1 MVITIEE
8 LKMKYN
14 YYSDIQG
21 KIRREVKKGKYIPI
35 VRGLYETNKNTPGY
49 YLASYI
55 YGPSYLSF
63 EFALS
68 YYGLIPERVSTY
80 TLATYNKRKSKTY
93 STPFGNYIYRD
104 IPKSVF
110 PYQIKVIEENG
121 YVYYIASKEKA
132 ICDKLYTMKSVS
144 SIKELNEL
152 LFNNLRIDRE
162 EFNKLNK
169 DNLLL
174 LTKKYSSK
182 TISTF
187 ERLVKENLNENNW
200 TNVTKVSI

>member
-1 MVITIEE
+1 MIITIEE
-8 LKMKYN
+8 LKMKYSQ
-14 YYSDIQG
+14 YSDIEG
-21 KIRREVKKGKYIPI
+21 KIRREVKQWKYIPV

-63 EFALS
+63 EYALS
-68 YYGLIPERVSTY
+68 YYGLIPERVPTY
-80 TLATYNKRKSKTY
+80 TLATYNKRKTKTY

-110 PYQIKVIEENG
+110 PFQIKAIEENG

-152 LFNNLRIDRE
+152 LFSNLRIDRE

-169 DNLLL
+169 NNLLL

-182 TISTF
+182 TLSTF
-187 ERLVKENLNENNW
+187 EKLVKENMHENNW